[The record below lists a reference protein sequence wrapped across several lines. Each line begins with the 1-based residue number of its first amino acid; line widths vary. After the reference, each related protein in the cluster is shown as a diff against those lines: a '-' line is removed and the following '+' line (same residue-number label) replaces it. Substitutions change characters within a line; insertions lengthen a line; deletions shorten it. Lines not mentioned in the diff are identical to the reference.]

1 MATTVSKNVQL
12 ALALPARLRT
22 FLARYPPASI
32 LPAGVDPETHKTAY
46 QEETPNPFLP
56 TKHPVTGRWHDPK
69 YSLRRQAELVKM
81 AREHG
86 VEELLPYTPK
96 GTEVRLRKRV
106 ELGLRVRG
114 TGVGQQVKGHKH
126 ERQMGAKYVCVYRHA
141 CLPLADLVLQQ
152 NGEEETGHAGDA
164 ESYQRMEEGLSSG
177 LSVRLLRGNPANRSC
192 CRSGNGTGQSSRNE
206 PLHLRDT
213 NTAKSSHTM
222 TSTQGPTYYE
232 VLNLSQ
238 ATLSTHDEATATA
251 LVKRAYRRA
260 LLNHH
265 PDKTKQSHR
274 HGQQQ
279 QQQQQGKT
287 NVSTSFTIDE
297 ISAAY
302 ATLSRAAQRK
312 AYDRTLQLQRQAQQ
326 QRGPTGETPS
336 DFQTGIE
343 TVDLDDLAYDDEVD
357 GTAGWYRS
365 CRCGNPRGYHFTEAD
380 LEDAAD
386 LGELM
391 VGCADCS
398 LWLRVHFAVVDDN
411 GEGEG

>member
-1 MATTVSKNVQL
+1 MATAVSKNVQL

-69 YSLRRQAELVKM
+69 YSMRRQAELVKM

-126 ERQMGAKYVCVYRHA
+126 ERQLGVKY
-141 CLPLADLVLQQ
+141 D
-152 NGEEETGHAGDA
+152 GEEKTGYVGDA
-164 ESYQRMEEGLSSG
+164 GAHQRMEEDYSG
-177 LSVRLLRGNPANRSC
+177 GTDYHHQTQHQLNSPTRGVPTPLKPSTTMPPALVPN
-192 CRSGNGTGQSSRNE
+192 
-206 PLHLRDT
+206 
-213 NTAKSSHTM
+213 
-222 TSTQGPTYYE
+222 YYE

-238 ATLSTHDEATATA
+238 ATLSTHDEATAAA

-265 PDKTKQSHR
+265 PDKTKHQHQ
-274 HGQQQ
+274 HQN
-279 QQQQQGKT
+279 QQQGNT
-287 NVSTSFTIDE
+287 TVPTSFTVDQ
-297 ISAAY
+297 ISSAY
-302 ATLSRAAQRK
+302 ATLSRPGQRK

-326 QRGPTGETPS
+326 QGPSTAGGTPS

-343 TVDLDDLAYDDEVD
+343 NVDLDDLASDGEAD
-357 GTAGWYRS
+357 GTTGWYRA

-391 VGCADCS
+391 VGCTDCS
-398 LWLRVHFAVVDDN
+398 LWLRVHFAVVDDA
-411 GEGEG
+411 E